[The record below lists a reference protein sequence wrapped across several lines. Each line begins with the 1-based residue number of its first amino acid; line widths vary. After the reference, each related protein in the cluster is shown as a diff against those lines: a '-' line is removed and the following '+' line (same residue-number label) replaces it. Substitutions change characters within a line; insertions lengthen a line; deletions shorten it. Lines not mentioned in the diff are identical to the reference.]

1 MINKGGYEFLSL
13 AHKVNKLIDK
23 VEEITDHLNS
33 IEPENEW
40 KNGDMYFCVKGD
52 GEIGYNKYDGDE
64 TDIGIKNF
72 LGIFRTQSESQA
84 RLDEVKEFIKNN
96 KVKII
101 GDDLFVTNIERLKKG
116 IDLGA
121 ANTILIKPNQIGT
134 LTETLAAII
143 MAKQNNYQVMIS
155 HRSGETND
163 TTIADLA
170 VAVNADYIKTGSTA
184 RGERI
189 AKYNRLLN
197 IEQSLQ

>member
-84 RLDEVKEFIKNN
+84 RLDEVKEFIKNM
-96 KVKII
+96 K
-101 GDDLFVTNIERLKKG
+101 
-116 IDLGA
+116 
-121 ANTILIKPNQIGT
+121 
-134 LTETLAAII
+134 
-143 MAKQNNYQVMIS
+143 
-155 HRSGETND
+155 
-163 TTIADLA
+163 
-170 VAVNADYIKTGSTA
+170 
-184 RGERI
+184 
-189 AKYNRLLN
+189 
-197 IEQSLQ
+197 